1 MNKTSYQVSDASIKR
16 YWKMWESN
24 RVSDDELNSMK
35 LFNKWSKQENFC
47 SYTKWDALR
56 IIAKDDYELLSQV
69 IYDLREKTE
78 KLSKIADAFEIIS
91 YEWKNDSNDDQIKSG
106 NY

>member
-1 MNKTSYQVSDASIKR
+1 MDV
-16 YWKMWESN
+16 
-24 RVSDDELNSMK
+24 
-35 LFNKWSKQENFC
+35 FNEWSKEENFS
-47 SYTKWDALR
+47 SYTKWEALR
-56 IIAKDDYELLSQV
+56 IIAKNDHALLGQV
-69 IYDLREKTE
+69 IYDLRQKTE